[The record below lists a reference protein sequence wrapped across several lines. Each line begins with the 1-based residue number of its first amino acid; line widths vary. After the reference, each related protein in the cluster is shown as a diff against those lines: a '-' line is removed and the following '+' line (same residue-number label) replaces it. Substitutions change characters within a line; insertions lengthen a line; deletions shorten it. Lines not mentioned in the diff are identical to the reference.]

1 MDSEPSDVGYY
12 TQFKGSVKPV
22 SSEVYCT
29 VNGRRYSVKNGEN
42 AVAFE
47 LRRGAADGDLLY
59 FLICMGMIYLV
70 ELIWLM
76 LSFMQSR
83 PMGGV

>member
-1 MDSEPSDVGYY
+1 MERMLWLSSYVVG
-12 TQFKGSVKPV
+12 QR
-22 SSEVYCT
+22 T
-29 VNGRRYSVKNGEN
+29 VTC
-42 AVAFE
+42 FI
-47 LRRGAADGDLLY
+47 